1 MNYNIL
7 KNINDTITTD
17 TSNTSF
23 NNYIINYD
31 SKIKK
36 MFYNLIKDGIYRR
49 YAERNDYNHL
59 SKMLE
64 IKLLD
69 YTFKR
74 LNEHQQKIYIFNS
87 DYINK
92 KDIEKQLEDYENNKQ
107 QFIKQGGLY
116 GKQ

>member
-64 IKLLD
+64 IELLD

-74 LNEHQQKIYIFNS
+74 LNEHQQKIYILIATTS
-87 DYINK
+87 TK
-92 KDIEKQLEDYENNKQ
+92 KILKNNLK
-107 QFIKQGGLY
+107 ITKTTSNNL
-116 GKQ
+116 

>member
-1 MNYNIL
+1 MNYKIAEA
-7 KNINDTITTD
+7 INETITTD
-17 TSNTSF
+17 TTNTSF
-23 NNYIINYD
+23 NNYILNYD
-31 SKIKK
+31 NKIKK

-64 IKLLD
+64 IELLD

-87 DYINK
+87 EYINK
-92 KDIEKQLEDYENNKQ
+92 ADIEKQLEDYENNKQ
-107 QFIKQGGLY
+107 SFIK
-116 GKQ
+116 